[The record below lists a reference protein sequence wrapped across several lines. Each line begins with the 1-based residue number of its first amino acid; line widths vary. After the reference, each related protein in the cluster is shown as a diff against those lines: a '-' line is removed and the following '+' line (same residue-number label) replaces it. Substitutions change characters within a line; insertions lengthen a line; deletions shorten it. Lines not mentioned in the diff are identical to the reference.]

1 MLTVQI
7 VNGLMEGMMIY
18 LVASGLTLIF
28 GVSGILNFAH
38 GSFYMLGAFLTYV
51 LVPHLFPDTLGGLL
65 LSVFL
70 ASLSVALLGT
80 LFEMHILR
88 RVYGSDPLLQLIVTM
103 ALVLII
109 RDVVLL
115 IWGRN
120 DLTVSM
126 PSQLTGALQI
136 GDVFFPVFQLVIF
149 AVGLAIIT
157 TMIFV
162 IHFTRA
168 GILLRAATDDR
179 GMVALLGINQSLIF
193 TGVFAAGSFLAG
205 IAGGL
210 TAPFGSINYL
220 LDTTVIVITFIVVV
234 IGGLGNL
241 YGALAAA
248 LIFGVL
254 KGVSLIYFPR
264 LSMILIFLIMASV
277 LVYRSFGRQ
286 DIGK

>member
-1 MLTVQI
+1 MITVQI

-51 LVPHLFPDTLGGLL
+51 LVPYLFPDTLGGLL

-70 ASLSVALLGT
+70 ASLGVALLGT
-80 LFEMHILR
+80 LFEMLILR
-88 RVYGSDPLLQLIVTM
+88 RAYGADPLLQLIVTM

-109 RDVVLL
+109 RDVVRL

-120 DLTVSM
+120 DLMVSM
-126 PSQLTGALQI
+126 PSQLSGALQI

-149 AVGLAIIT
+149 AVGLTIIT
-157 TMIFV
+157 TMIVV

-220 LDTTVIVITFIVVV
+220 LDTGVIVIAFIVVV

-248 LIFGVL
+248 LILGVL
-254 KGVSLIYFPR
+254 KGVGVIFFPR
-264 LSMILIFLIMASV
+264 LSMILIFLVMASV
-277 LVYRSFGRQ
+277 LIYRSFGRQ